1 MSKSAFQERLVSLIN
16 SESMENGSDT
26 PDFILAQYLVGCLE
40 NFNAVMA
47 LREKW
52 YGRGAE
58 ANSPDAPVGSAP
70 PPDESGSIS
79 PTLPGS

>member
-52 YGRGAE
+52 YGRLSDDHREYAH
-58 ANSPDAPVGSAP
+58 SPYQHHKQGRCR
-70 PPDESGSIS
+70 
-79 PTLPGS
+79 